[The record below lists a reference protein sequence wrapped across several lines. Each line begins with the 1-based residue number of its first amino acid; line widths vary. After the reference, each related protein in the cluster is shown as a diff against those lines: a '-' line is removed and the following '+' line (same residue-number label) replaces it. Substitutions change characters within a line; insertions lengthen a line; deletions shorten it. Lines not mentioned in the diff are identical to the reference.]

1 MYLGEIAR
9 HVMLSLVDAAPKP
22 LLFGGKS
29 TPALNKHYGV
39 DTSFMSA
46 TEEAWIGDEDDF
58 SEDGFVLPLLSSEF
72 KKGEIAEKVV
82 SKLDKIRSAIAKF
95 LGFKEQEISLKDAAV
110 SNPPF
115 ESPPLSHA
123 PTKRLFAG
131 FAL

>member
-46 TEEAWIGDEDDF
+46 TEEAWIGDEDS
-58 SEDGFVLPLLSSEF
+58 SEDAFVLPPLGTEF
-72 KKGEIAEKVV
+72 KKEAIAPKVV

-95 LGFKEQEISLKDAAV
+95 LGFKEQEITLNDAAV
-110 SNPPF
+110 SNPLF
-115 ESPPLSHA
+115 VSPPRPHA
-123 PTKRLFAG
+123 SVKRLFAG
-131 FAL
+131 FVP